1 MKTIT
6 VATRAGAL
14 AVAQT
19 NIIISELL
27 KLYPDIKVDIKKVK
41 TRGDIDRRTALW
53 DIKESGFFTSLVEDT
68 LLAGQADFAVHSFK
82 DLPTTQRD
90 GLAIAAVCNREFTQ
104 DCLVS
109 AKPANSIDQLASAA
123 KIGTSSLRRIV
134 QLKRLRSDLAPAP
147 VRGNVQTRLKKLDTG
162 EFDALVLAR
171 AGLER
176 LKLTEKISFI
186 FNPNEFIPA
195 PAQGALAIQMRAY
208 DKNTLELLAP
218 LDDSNMRIVTFA
230 ERQILAEL
238 QCGCHAP
245 VGAYA
250 EINGNNIIITAF
262 LSDISGENFIRKTT
276 TGPVEKA
283 ESQAKKLAEEILNTG
298 GKEILQD
305 LQCT

>member
-14 AVAQT
+14 AIAQT
-19 NIIISELL
+19 NIIISELV
-27 KLYPDIKVDIKKVK
+27 KLYPDIKVKIKKVITK
-41 TRGDIDRRTALW
+41 GDSDRCTALW
-53 DIKESGFFTSLVEDT
+53 DIKYSGFFTSLVEDT

-82 DLPTTQRD
+82 DLPTAQRD
-90 GLAIAAVCNREFTQ
+90 GLAITAVCNRDFAQ

-109 AKPANSIDQLASAA
+109 AKPANSIDQLPSAA

-162 EFDALVLAR
+162 EFDAIVLAR

-186 FNPNEFIPA
+186 FNPNVFIPA
-195 PAQGALAIQMRAY
+195 PAQGALAIQTRAD
-208 DKNTLELLAP
+208 DKNICQLLAC
-218 LDDSNMRIVTFA
+218 LDNKNTRIITTT
-230 ERQILAEL
+230 ERQILTEL
-238 QCGCHAP
+238 ECGCQAP

-250 EINGNNIIITAF
+250 EIKVDNIAITAF
-262 LSDISGENFIRKTT
+262 LSDIKGDNFIRRTT
-276 TGPVEKA
+276 TGPVKKA
-283 ESQAKKLAEEILNTG
+283 EDLAKILAEDILNAG
-298 GKEILQD
+298 GKEILQNI
-305 LQCT
+305 